1 MKRILLDTHAFIWA
15 LENPALLSPEARELI
30 ETKENRIFISQISF
44 YEIASKQTLNKI
56 ALSVDLA
63 MLYEETS
70 ALNFEMLPLQNEHI
84 IAYTQL
90 PLLPDHRDP
99 FDRLLIATAS
109 YENLEIISSDQK
121 FTLYPEWVN
130 VIF

>member
-15 LENPALLSPEARELI
+15 LGNPALLSPEARELI

-44 YEIASKQTLNKI
+44 YEIAIKQTLNKI

>member
-44 YEIASKQTLNKI
+44 YEIAIKQTLNKI

-63 MLYEETS
+63 TLYEETS
-70 ALNFEMLPLQNEHI
+70 ALNFEMLTLQNEHI

-121 FTLYPEWVN
+121 FTMYPEWVN